1 MSKTRV
7 IEISSLEDMEDQV
20 DVLKSLVKSL
30 QKPGLP
36 RPEVEVVFK
45 N

>member
-7 IEISSLEDMEDQV
+7 IEITSLEDMEDQV
-20 DVLKSLVKSL
+20 DVLKSLVKNL
-30 QKPGLP
+30 QKPGLV
-36 RPEVEVVFK
+36 RSEVEVVFK